1 MYKAYR
7 VAPPRQAPQDFASP
21 TPPPPKSPAAA
32 ELDRLVDEFVARHN
46 RTNAKKLSRAQA
58 YDRVF
63 NDEDNRELRDRVRR
77 EEMEATRRVGNRLDR
92 VAKRRR

>member
-1 MYKAYR
+1 MLILVVNANAWSPRTGPCGVWPKADLLFR
-7 VAPPRQAPQDFASP
+7 F
-21 TPPPPKSPAAA
+21 
-32 ELDRLVDEFVARHN
+32 F
-46 RTNAKKLSRAQA
+46 

-92 VAKRRR
+92 AAKRRR